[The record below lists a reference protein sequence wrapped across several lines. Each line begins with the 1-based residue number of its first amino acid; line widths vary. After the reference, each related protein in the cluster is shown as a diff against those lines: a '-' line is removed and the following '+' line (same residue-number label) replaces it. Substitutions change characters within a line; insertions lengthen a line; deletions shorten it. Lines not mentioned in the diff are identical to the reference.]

1 MTPARRSFLYA
12 LGIILTGLA
21 GRAAID
27 KLLAGQGG
35 GEAVALWAQL
45 QSVVEMVAGIVGIGI
60 GQGLTVLVAQQAEK
74 ERRRRLLG
82 SALLLGGGV
91 GAAVALLVSILIASG
106 AGPVAA
112 WFPSGPA
119 LGILA
124 ALAGW
129 LGIAAGVVSAG
140 WLGRQRQ
147 DRVFWLAAA
156 LLLAPLLAALGGG
169 GPETMLAAQAAA
181 SGVVALVVVHV
192 VGRAGNAGR
201 REVTAR
207 RRWSDFFGSCWRTDF
222 RAGGIAR
229 PLLAYVP
236 VGLVI
241 SLASPLALILI
252 RGEVSSV
259 LSWQDAGR
267 LQAIWR
273 AADWVTAIVA
283 GLLATVALPR
293 LSAAVADGKAAFSG
307 TLQRIALRTMLPG
320 ALALFSLWLMQREVL
335 SALYDERFVV
345 SSMVAGAFFL
355 GDLLRIASWV
365 ILFALLARRATVWV
379 TVGECL
385 SMPLFAVLVLTF
397 SDGLTLERAA
407 IFYALTY
414 AVYLAFNLLGL
425 RAVFRGW
432 RP

>member
-35 GEAVALWAQL
+35 GEAVVLWAQL
-45 QSVVEMVAGIVGIGI
+45 QSVLEMVAGIVGIGI

-82 SALLLGGGV
+82 AALLLGGGV

-106 AGPVAA
+106 AGPVAS
-112 WFPSGPA
+112 WFPSAPS

-129 LGIAAGVVSAG
+129 LGIASGVVCAG

-147 DRVFWLAAA
+147 DRVFWLTAA
-156 LLLAPLLAALGGG
+156 LLLPPLFAALGGG
-169 GPETMLAAQAAA
+169 GPATMLAAQAAA
-181 SGVVALVVVHV
+181 SGIVALVVVFLI
-192 VGRAGNAGR
+192 GRAGATGR
-201 REVTAR
+201 E
-207 RRWSDFFGSCWRTDF
+207 DFQ
-222 RAGGIAR
+222 AAGIAR

-236 VGLVI
+236 VGLAI
-241 SLASPLALILI
+241 SIASPLALILI

-293 LSAAVADGKAAFSG
+293 LSSAIADGRAAFAG
-307 TLQRIALRTMLPG
+307 TLRRIAFRTLLP
-320 ALALFSLWLMQREVL
+320 ATLSLFALWLVQREVL
-335 SALYDERFVV
+335 GALYDERFVV
-345 SSMVAGAFFL
+345 SSEVAGVFFL

-379 TVGECL
+379 TVGEFL
-385 SMPLFAVLVLTF
+385 SMPLFAAFVLAF
-397 SDGLTLERAA
+397 SEGLTLERAA
-407 IFYALTY
+407 ALYALTY

-425 RAVFRGW
+425 RAVFAGW
-432 RP
+432 RN